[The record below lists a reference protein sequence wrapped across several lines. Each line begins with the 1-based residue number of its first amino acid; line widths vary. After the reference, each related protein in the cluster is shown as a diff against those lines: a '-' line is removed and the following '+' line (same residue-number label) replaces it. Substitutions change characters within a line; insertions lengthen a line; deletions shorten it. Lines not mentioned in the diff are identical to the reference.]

1 MLYKEA
7 VGPWSLVEWP
17 WCILL
22 PQVDYVNLTTLQ
34 PEESTRGV
42 KNKKRS
48 FRFQHKKNYALLF
61 NLSNHTSFVS
71 ETTKRM

>member
-17 WCILL
+17 RCILL

-42 KNKKRS
+42 KKKKEELQIS
-48 FRFQHKKNYALLF
+48 
-61 NLSNHTSFVS
+61 T
-71 ETTKRM
+71 